1 MNTDVVMKANS
12 HGIRIIL
19 NEDNSMEQI
28 LSDIREK
35 LYSQEVFLKKS
46 GRVPV
51 TFEGRLLSSGEEE
64 QILYELNHL
73 PNTEVEFCLEASKQD
88 LCSQIDIPPHR
99 AKSPPE
105 KKQVKKNVQK
115 KLSDKQFSTI
125 EKKHYHRIY
134 LRMIRFSFFA
144 GIYEKVRRWR

>member
-73 PNTEVEFCLEASKQD
+73 QIPKWNSVWKLPNRICAIRSIFRLTEQKVHL
-88 LCSQIDIPPHR
+88 
-99 AKSPPE
+99 
-105 KKQVKKNVQK
+105 KKNRSKKMFKRNCLTNSFQQQK
-115 KLSDKQFSTI
+115 
-125 EKKHYHRIY
+125 KKHYNRIF

>member
-1 MNTDVVMKANS
+1 MQAFYYDEGLNMNTDVVMKANS

-51 TFEGRLLSSGEEE
+51 TFEGRL
-64 QILYELNHL
+64 
-73 PNTEVEFCLEASKQD
+73 
-88 LCSQIDIPPHR
+88 
-99 AKSPPE
+99 
-105 KKQVKKNVQK
+105 
-115 KLSDKQFSTI
+115 
-125 EKKHYHRIY
+125 
-134 LRMIRFSFFA
+134 
-144 GIYEKVRRWR
+144 

>member
-51 TFEGRLLSSGEEE
+51 TF
-64 QILYELNHL
+64 
-73 PNTEVEFCLEASKQD
+73 
-88 LCSQIDIPPHR
+88 
-99 AKSPPE
+99 
-105 KKQVKKNVQK
+105 
-115 KLSDKQFSTI
+115 
-125 EKKHYHRIY
+125 
-134 LRMIRFSFFA
+134 
-144 GIYEKVRRWR
+144 

>member
-105 KKQVKKNVQK
+105 KNKSKKMFKRNC
-115 KLSDKQFSTI
+115 LTN
-125 EKKHYHRIY
+125 
-134 LRMIRFSFFA
+134 SFQQ
-144 GIYEKVRRWR
+144 

>member
-125 EKKHYHRIY
+125 EKKSITTGYI
-134 LRMIRFSFFA
+134 
-144 GIYEKVRRWR
+144 